1 MTSRLGWLNHVE
13 YDPSLPVWH
22 GCLQLD
28 DQTLEAVIPDPLVGE
43 QPFEQG
49 LSLIRYEQDGNGC
62 ALISAMRNVDD
73 ILAPELYYRIQ
84 PLLDEQAS
92 AMLCR

>member
-28 DQTLEAVIPDPLVGE
+28 DQTLEAVIQTHWLESSPSSRD
-43 QPFEQG
+43 
-49 LSLIRYEQDGNGC
+49 
-62 ALISAMRNVDD
+62 
-73 ILAPELYYRIQ
+73 
-84 PLLDEQAS
+84 
-92 AMLCR
+92 CR

>member
-28 DQTLEAVIPDPLVGE
+28 DQTL
-43 QPFEQG
+43 
-49 LSLIRYEQDGNGC
+49 
-62 ALISAMRNVDD
+62 
-73 ILAPELYYRIQ
+73 
-84 PLLDEQAS
+84 
-92 AMLCR
+92 